1 MLHIIGLGVDPDDEV
16 LESALRRQRDARWMH
31 SRRPSSASVASG
43 CRSTGGR
50 SRRCDLT
57 ADDAL
62 GRPTV
67 ARALVAAGF
76 AESVEDA
83 FSRLLGWGMPG
94 YVPRTGLGPAEAI
107 EVIRTAGGL
116 GAGALLVG
124 TRADRP

>member
-1 MLHIIGLGVDPDDEV
+1 MPVD
-16 LESALRRQRDARWMH
+16 RQ
-31 SRRPSSASVASG
+31 VASI
-43 CRSTGGR
+43 
-50 SRRCDLT
+50 DLT

-107 EVIRTAGGL
+107 EVIRTA
-116 GAGALLVG
+116 AGRCWRTSRG
-124 TRADRP
+124 HPSGSP